1 MGFLGRRRRAV
12 ELELSAGF
20 WVSEA
25 SALQRTIAS
34 VPGISP
40 SRTEALGVQLALE
53 PGRDGRVAI
62 FAHNRLVGFAP
73 PDVAAELLQALS
85 DATTGR
91 LTTPGQIRRHGTLWR
106 VWAGPAPAASAAW
119 PDPPSDVLEPEGL
132 RIFGIP
138 LGERDGA
145 RSGEIRSDAAPR
157 GSSAPGHPAKPVW
170 TLRVGDD
177 SWDLADGVDLDVERL
192 RTRVLAAEPG
202 ARLHLRIWGDPVTIP
217 VDGVTPVT
225 LTPSDGSPAQQ
236 LQPRPAPLD

>member
-1 MGFLGRRRRAV
+1 MGFLRRRRRPV
-12 ELELSAGF
+12 ELELATGF

-25 SALQRTIAS
+25 TALQKTIAS
-34 VPGISP
+34 VPGMSP
-40 SRTEALGVQLALE
+40 SRTEPLGVQLALE
-53 PGRDGRVAI
+53 PGRDDRVVI

-73 PDVAAELLQALS
+73 PDVVPGLLESLRAVT
-85 DATTGR
+85 AGR
-91 LTTPGQIRRHGTLWR
+91 LTTLGQVRRHGTIWR
-106 VWAGPAPAASAAW
+106 VWAGPAPADPESW
-119 PDPPSDVLEPEGL
+119 PDPAADELEPEGP

-138 LGERDGA
+138 LGERDGT
-145 RSGEIRSDAAPR
+145 RSDGAPQ
-157 GSSAPGHPAKPVW
+157 GSSAPVRPARPVW

-192 RTRVLAAEPG
+192 RTRVLATEPG
-202 ARLHLRIWGDPVTIP
+202 GRLHLRIWGDTVTIP